1 MHRLIKT
8 CLFNLSR
15 FIAASQ
21 MSRLPHLQ
29 TEDSSM
35 FGIQRATAG
44 SSVQIGCCCPGPC
57 CRSPW
62 GNTTASCSHR
72 VSLIVV
78 KKAPL
83 SFMLHH
89 CISSQM
95 LLSFFQVVRCIH
107 LESFYGGIWASPC
120 LLRCQRSLCWERRWS
135 VWLLAASTAVHW
147 ASRVA
152 STCGGRILQDSVGKQ
167 RRVQSQTS
175 PVS

>member
-44 SSVQIGCCCPGPC
+44 SSVQIGCCFPGPC

-72 VSLIVV
+72 VSLFVV

-95 LLSFFQVVRCIH
+95 LLSFRWSGVFIWRAFMEGSERPRVCSGARS
-107 LESFYGGIWASPC
+107 LSAGKDGGPC
-120 LLRCQRSLCWERRWS
+120 GCWRLPLRCTER
-135 VWLLAASTAVHW
+135 A
-147 ASRVA
+147 
-152 STCGGRILQDSVGKQ
+152 G
-167 RRVQSQTS
+167 
-175 PVS
+175 